1 MKASKGVGKRGIETR
16 KRNPIMLFAAEGANK
31 TESIYLQNFQ
41 GRNRPRVVQASGNKT
56 DPVKMMKQ
64 LLKEAREKGLSVR
77 DGDRAFCIIDT
88 DTQKGKQLQIDAACK
103 METELVKVITSSPC
117 FEEWFLCHFRW
128 STGYQTS
135 LEAINE
141 LKQYCPGYKKN
152 SNLYPLIREK
162 QETAI
167 QNAKRLE
174 QHHTELDRDVHSIE
188 SNPSSEVYKIVE
200 FLVK

>member
-1 MKASKGVGKRGIETR
+1 MKVSKGVGKRGQHTR
-16 KRNPIMLFAAEGANK
+16 KRNPIVLYAAEGDNK

-41 GRNRPRVVQASGNKT
+41 GRNRPRIIQASGNRT

-64 LLKEAREKGLSVR
+64 LIKESRDMGLSVR

-88 DTQKGKQLQIDAACK
+88 DTEKEKQSQIDQACK
-103 METELVKVITSSPC
+103 MESDLVKVITSSPC

-128 STGYQTS
+128 STGYHSST
-135 LEAINE
+135 AAVDE
-141 LKQYCPGYKKN
+141 LKEKCPGYKKN
-152 SNLYPLIREK
+152 CNIYPFIKDK

-174 QHHTELDRDVHSIE
+174 QFHCDQGRNIHSVD
-188 SNPSSEVYKIVE
+188 SNPSSEMYKVVE
-200 FLVK
+200 HLMK